1 MKKVGDGENTLFMIN
16 KKGSFE
22 FSDSANFEILNS
34 NFTKNYE
41 FDMNTLYSEEYIIEI
56 KSKIQSIKEQIKQKE
71 IEYSEFIEEQKNYDK
86 LDNTTMVEKMLEI
99 EELKKHMFELSSE
112 VQL

>member
-1 MKKVGDGENTLFMIN
+1 
-16 KKGSFE
+16 
-22 FSDSANFEILNS
+22 
-34 NFTKNYE
+34 
-41 FDMNTLYSEEYIIEI
+41 MNPLYSEEYIIKI

-99 EELKKHMFELSSE
+99 EELKKHMFELSNE
-112 VQL
+112 V